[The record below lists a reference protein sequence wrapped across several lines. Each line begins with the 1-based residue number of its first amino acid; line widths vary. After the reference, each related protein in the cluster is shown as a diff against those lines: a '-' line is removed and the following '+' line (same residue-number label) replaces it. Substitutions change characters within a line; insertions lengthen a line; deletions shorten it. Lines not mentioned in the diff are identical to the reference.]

1 MTTHVMYISMLYT
14 AVRFFNDKK
23 DRKDRKIPAACAL
36 IRCLLPE
43 LMSTRVTKEPTKA
56 QINSTA
62 LTLPLCVC
70 VCTCVCEMDVVVCGF
85 EFEFIY
91 LK

>member
-1 MTTHVMYISMLYT
+1 MIE
-14 AVRFFNDKK
+14 K

-56 QINSTA
+56 QINSTEQQHSSHS
-62 LTLPLCVC
+62 PSVCVC
-70 VCTCVCEMDVVVCGF
+70 VCEMYVVVCGF